1 MSRIVPKSDVDAL
14 DQGRHVL
21 GTLSGLYEAYK
32 KLPAAKKAK
41 FKAHLTLL
49 DIHDGTMAIDL
60 CVLTLLD
67 QLSSATDPIV
77 KAEIQ
82 ATLMYMFCGA
92 VMPSYCYDR

>member
-1 MSRIVPKSDVDAL
+1 
-14 DQGRHVL
+14 
-21 GTLSGLYEAYK
+21 
-32 KLPAAKKAK
+32 
-41 FKAHLTLL
+41 
-49 DIHDGTMAIDL
+49 MARDL